1 MARYRDC
8 CYEQDKLIPV
18 SFSRQILPG
27 TFEYTL
33 SHVIDKELDL
43 SAFDACYEND
53 ETGAPAYDP
62 RVLLQVVLF
71 GYSRGMFTSR
81 RIEQACRENVLFM
94 ALSADSQPHWTTLA
108 AFISGR
114 QEAIAVLFQEVL
126 LVCDSLGLLGKELFA
141 VDGCKLSSNAA
152 KEWSGTHAEL
162 RNKQRKLNR
171 VIRVMLARH
180 RHEDAEGRRDES
192 TRACERQYLETVR
205 GRARK
210 IRAFLA
216 TQPENRG
223 PKGTVRQSNI
233 TDPESAKMKTSHG
246 VVQGYNGVA
255 AVDAR
260 HQVIVEAQAF
270 GEGQEHGLLQP
281 MVAAVRERF
290 RQLGEA
296 PDIFKRAR
304 LTADAGYHTEANMQ
318 YVFAEEIDAYIAD
331 RSMRK
336 RDPRFAH
343 AARHKER
350 SRRERQQRAGRPRL
364 FRPGDFHHDPRQR
377 TCTCPAGKRL
387 YRNGANIT
395 VGSLTGVKFTAP
407 KSACLPCPLRTQ
419 CLRTPETTPVRQVVF
434 FQGRAPNAP
443 ETFTAKMQ
451 RKIDSVLGKLTYG
464 RRLAT
469 AEPPFADIRHAKGLH
484 RFTLR
489 GRAKVNSQWRLYCI
503 VHNLFKVYRFAPGF
517 T

>member
-1 MARYRDC
+1 MARYKDY

-33 SHVIDKELDL
+33 SHLIDHELDL
-43 SAFDACYEND
+43 SAFDACYQND

-62 RVLLQVVLF
+62 RLLLKVVLF
-71 GYSRGMFTSR
+71 AYSRGIFSSR
-81 RIEQACRENVLFM
+81 PMARACRENVVFM
-94 ALSADSQPHWTTLA
+94 ALSADSQPHWTTIADFL
-108 AFISGR
+108 SGR
-114 QEAIAVLFQEVL
+114 TEAIAALFQEVL

-141 VDGCKLSSNAA
+141 VDGCKLSSNAS
-152 KEWSGTHAEL
+152 KEWSGTHADL
-162 RNKQRKLNR
+162 RRKQQKLER
-171 VIRVMLARH
+171 VVRVMLSRH
-180 RHEDAEGRRDES
+180 RQEDAAGSREEAVR
-192 TRACERQYLETVR
+192 ERETQYLQTVR
-205 GRARK
+205 RRVRK

-223 PKGTVRQSNI
+223 PKGTLRQSNI
-233 TDPESAKMKTSHG
+233 TDPDSAKMKTSHG

-255 AVDAR
+255 AVDGK

-290 RQLGEA
+290 RQLGVA
-296 PDIFKRAR
+296 ADIFTQAK

-318 YVFAEEIDAYIAD
+318 YVFDQGIDAYIAD

-336 RDPRFAH
+336 RDPRFAE
-343 AARHKER
+343 ADRHKER
-350 SRRERQQRAGRPRL
+350 TRRERRQRAGRRRL
-364 FRPGDFHHDPRQR
+364 FQPRDFYHDPEKQI
-377 TCTCPAGKRL
+377 CICPAGKRL
-387 YRNGANIT
+387 YRNGANVT
-395 VGSLTGVKFTAP
+395 VGTLTGVKFTGP
-407 KSACLPCPLRTQ
+407 QSACRPCPLRAQ
-419 CLRTPETTPVRQVVF
+419 CLRKPETTSVRQVVF
-434 FQGRAPNAP
+434 FRGRAPGTP

-451 RKIDSVLGKLTYG
+451 RKVDSVLGKIIYG
-464 RRLAT
+464 RRLAV
-469 AEPPFADIRHAKGLH
+469 AEPPFADLRHAKGLS

-489 GRAKVNSQWRLYCI
+489 GRDKVNGQWRLYCI
-503 VHNLFKVYRFAPGF
+503 VHNLFKVHRFAEGF